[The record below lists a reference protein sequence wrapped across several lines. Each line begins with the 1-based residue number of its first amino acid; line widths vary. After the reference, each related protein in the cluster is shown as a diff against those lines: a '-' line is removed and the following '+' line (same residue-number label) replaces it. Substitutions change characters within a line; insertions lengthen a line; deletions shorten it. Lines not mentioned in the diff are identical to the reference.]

1 MVNNVSYSLI
11 AAVLLKE
18 LFTIKRPI
26 VGLVNYFQLSRSSS
40 ESRSIFGTKIIAVKL
55 LTIIS
60 LPMKKQNATEQ
71 DINSPAQLSMS

>member
-18 LFTIKRPI
+18 LFTIKHPI
-26 VGLVNYFQLSRSSS
+26 VGLANYFQSSRSSS